1 MLLTLTALAGLAA
14 GLLLALALDVE
25 VVLGVVLVA
34 ALVPI
39 TVVDLRERRIPNAVT
54 LPAAVAAI
62 GVGTLLDPAGEPGR
76 LASGAG
82 AALFLL
88 VPALVRPDGMGMGDV
103 KLAGVLG
110 LCLGPPAAVA
120 MLVALLTGVLAGVVL
135 AVRAGVGRA
144 RRATIPFGPYLA
156 LGGVVAL
163 LAGQPVVDGY
173 LAAF

>member
-1 MLLTLTALAGLAA
+1 MLLTLTVISGLAA
-14 GLLLALALDVE
+14 GLLPARTLDVG

-54 LPAAVAAI
+54 FPAAVAAV
-62 GVGTLLDPAGEPGR
+62 GLGTLLDPAGEPAR
-76 LASGAG
+76 LASGVG

-88 VPALVRPDGMGMGDV
+88 VPALLRPDGMGMGDV

-120 MLVALLTGVLAGVVL
+120 MLVALLSGVVAGVVL

-163 LAGQPVVDGY
+163 LVGQPAVDGY
-173 LAAF
+173 LGAF